1 MEKSRWRLM
10 AGGWKIFILSVQMEM
25 FDIEREKNYGFYQQ
39 NNMLFWKRLRCKDVY
54 KHISRAFI
62 HKRRDVAWFA

>member
-25 FDIEREKNYGFYQQ
+25 FDIEREKIYGFYQ
-39 NNMLFWKRLRCKDVY
+39 
-54 KHISRAFI
+54 
-62 HKRRDVAWFA
+62 